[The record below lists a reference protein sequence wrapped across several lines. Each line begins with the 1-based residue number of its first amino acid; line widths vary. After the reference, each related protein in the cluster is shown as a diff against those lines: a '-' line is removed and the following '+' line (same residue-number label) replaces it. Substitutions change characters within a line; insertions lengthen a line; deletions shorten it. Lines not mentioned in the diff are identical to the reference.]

1 MGKPILMCLYRKQ
14 VPAAKSEGGFSL
26 IELVFAMAITLIVL
40 GMASA
45 LLGRSFNVR
54 TRENLRTDALAD
66 VQRALNIMSREIAN
80 AGYGVDTLTNGIVPG
95 DSDESSIRIWANL
108 DRYSDSATA
117 TERATISSAGE
128 DIKYLVYLDTTNDQ
142 SYLVRYDNLASSVA
156 DQKTVLANRITGL
169 EINYRDAAG
178 SVALPV
184 NAQRVVISVGVQ
196 LDAVGT
202 FGVEGYQPAQTVEL
216 TSEVALRNT
225 TDNLRR
231 Y

>member
-1 MGKPILMCLYRKQ
+1 MRLYPKRR
-14 VPAAKSEGGFSL
+14 PAAKPQAGFSL
-26 IELVFAMAITLIVL
+26 IELMFAMAITLIVL

-80 AGYGVDTLTNGIVPG
+80 AGYGVDTLSNGIVPG
-95 DSDESSIRIWANL
+95 DSDTSSIRIWANT
-108 DRYSDSATA
+108 DRYSTDASVTD
-117 TERATISSAGE
+117 TMRSTISGAGE
-128 DIKYLVYLDTTNDQ
+128 DIKYLVYEDETNDQ
-142 SYLVRYDNLASSVA
+142 SYLVRYDNLASSTE

-169 EINYRDAAG
+169 TITYKTDAGATTTDET
-178 SVALPV
+178 A
-184 NAQRVVISVGVQ
+184 AQRVLITVGVH

-202 FGVEGYQPAQTVEL
+202 FGVEGYQPAQTVVL

>member
-1 MGKPILMCLYRKQ
+1 MCPYRKRR
-14 VPAAKSEGGFSL
+14 PAAKLEAGFSL
-26 IELVFAMAITLIVL
+26 IELMFAMAITLIVL

-80 AGYGVDTLTNGIVPG
+80 AGYGVDTLTNGILPG
-95 DSDESSIRIWANL
+95 DSDTSSIRIWANT
-108 DRYSDSATA
+108 DRYSNSATA
-117 TERATISSAGE
+117 TERATISGAGE
-128 DIKYLVYLDTTNDQ
+128 DIKYLVYEDATNDQ
-142 SYLVRYDNLASSVA
+142 SYLVRYDNLASSA
-156 DQKTVLANRITGL
+156 EEQKTVLANRITGL
-169 EINYRDAAG
+169 TITYKTDAGATTTDET
-178 SVALPV
+178 A
-184 NAQRVVISVGVQ
+184 AQRVLIAVGVQ

-225 TDNLRR
+225 IDNLRR